1 VEGNGL
7 EDNGGGFLLL
17 LLLLLS
23 VDREEGCPDIINFIT
38 CG

>member
-17 LLLLLS
+17 LLLLS
-23 VDREEGCPDIINFIT
+23 DDREEGCPDIINFIT

>member
-1 VEGNGL
+1 MEGNGL

-17 LLLLLS
+17 LLLLS
-23 VDREEGCPDIINFIT
+23 DDREEGCPDIINFIT